1 MLRIITLKNAFKRQ
15 INSYHEQP
23 KTSCHFSLAISINMW
38 SDSNMKDGKVISH
51 TQVNN
56 GSTRNSLVV

>member
-1 MLRIITLKNAFKRQ
+1 MLRITTLKNAFKRQ

-23 KTSCHFSLAISINMW
+23 KKSCHFSLAISINTW
-38 SDSNMKDGKVISH
+38 IDGNMKDEKVISH

-56 GSTRNSLVV
+56 GSTRNSLMV